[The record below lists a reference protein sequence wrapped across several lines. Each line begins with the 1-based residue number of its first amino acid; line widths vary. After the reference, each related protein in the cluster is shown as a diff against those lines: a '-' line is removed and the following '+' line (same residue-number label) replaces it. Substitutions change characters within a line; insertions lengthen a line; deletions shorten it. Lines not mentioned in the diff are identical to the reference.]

1 MATDPQSI
9 LATLRL
15 SDYLSLVIVTAIAYD
30 YVLTLPREVKHVW
43 VSIFEYL
50 LRYQYITSDDPKE
63 QALDLDVYRIPPCVS
78 VIWALFLL
86 CVRISSDALEV
97 PNSWIHNLKGTILFQ
112 VYLGTN
118 IVFFAAVDLI
128 MVLRV
133 YAMYGRSRTILAILL
148 ATYIPSVVV
157 SCVTTIYK
165 PQIDVSVLFDATIC
179 TASYNVPTSIGV
191 YFLIPKVVLSVVLC
205 GFAVI
210 RLVRESLQMHRAIKK
225 WQSNQYLELL
235 VRESVFY
242 FVAYVVF
249 VRFFVPNEL
258 TSELFALLNLATSN
272 LFAHVVPMVIG
283 AGVMQELSSLL
294 LYTLGVIAPVV
305 LPPRLIIN
313 LREHHT
319 HVVGDHIDT
328 GFGVISRHPIS
339 TNENIVFA
347 NADVP
352 TETIGDYRK
361 AEETSEIV

>member
-1 MATDPQSI
+1 MST
-9 LATLRL
+9 
-15 SDYLSLVIVTAIAYD
+15 V
-30 YVLTLPREVKHVW
+30 
-43 VSIFEYL
+43 
-50 LRYQYITSDDPKE
+50 
-63 QALDLDVYRIPPCVS
+63 
-78 VIWALFLL
+78 FLL
-86 CVRISSDALEV
+86 VRYLGPLFTIIGAYYGGSFIPGPV
-97 PNSWIHNLKGTILFQ
+97 TMCTILFQ
-112 VYLGTN
+112 VYLGSN

-235 VRESVFY
+235 VRESVLY
-242 FVAYVVF
+242 FVA
-249 VRFFVPNEL
+249 
-258 TSELFALLNLATSN
+258 N

-283 AGVMQELSSLL
+283 AGVLQELSSLL

-313 LREHHT
+313 LRELHT

-328 GFGVISRHPIS
+328 GFGAISRHPIS
-339 TNENIVFA
+339 INENIVFA